1 MQSATANNRVI
12 GRNKKVRYGNMQI
25 RHKSSSENFS
35 CPYCRTSYLVT
46 REEIPG
52 VDESHFVCITC
63 GKEIR
68 KWRGAYIL
76 TFSLV
81 KASVR

>member
-1 MQSATANNRVI
+1 MQSNRGRLI
-12 GRNKKVRYGNMQI
+12 GRDNRVRYGDMQI
-25 RHKSSSENFS
+25 RRKSSTENFS
-35 CPYCRTSYLVT
+35 CPYCRALYLVT

-52 VDESHFVCITC
+52 VDESHFSCITC
-63 GKEIR
+63 DKEIR

-81 KASVR
+81 KGSAR